1 MNTNTAIAEEAAS
14 VFSVKNKSNEE
25 IIDMYRKYQT
35 ELDELQKRPEQELSE
50 EDKTRKELVEGIVK
64 FLQPH
69 YEKAINSQ

>member
-1 MNTNTAIAEEAAS
+1 MSTNTAIAEEAAS

-50 EDKTRKELVEGIVK
+50 EDKKRKKLVEAIIK